1 MKFEAHKSIVSKV
14 HEKFINSVGMQT
26 GVHPGAQEA
35 KAIKRSFEW
44 QTMIRDIHRSIEK
57 IDKDMRE
64 VSAKKDESLKIGKS
78 FDPYCTVK
86 EVEEWAESELASGP
100 QKKELN
106 AFAFAKLNKA
116 LDTINKRMEAPPTP
130 RRDSERGSRND
141 WTNFAKLEAERRAF
155 IEASYR
161 RYRIGPVDPVPR
173 PNTSKFDYDIAEIP
187 RGDSNTLSQPI
198 AYPKQFDLKKAY
210 DDELEALR
218 VDACDVCS
226 PRNKKAVSVATNT
239 LPQATPGPYS
249 RKDVP
254 EYNIGNRNVE
264 RESFVSK
271 LVASKSTHR
280 DCGTLSPGQNVQVC
294 YYGVHFPGIVLQR
307 NVGNGTFKVQFDDGT
322 INDFPIH
329 AIIPSS
335 CL

>member
-1 MKFEAHKSIVSKV
+1 
-14 HEKFINSVGMQT
+14 MQS

-35 KAIKRSFEW
+35 KTIKRSFEW
-44 QTMIRDIHRSIEK
+44 QGMIRDIHRSIEK

-64 VSAKKDESLKIGKS
+64 VSAKKDESLKHGKS

-116 LDTINKRMEAPPTP
+116 LDTVTKRMEAPPTP
-130 RRDSERGSRND
+130 RRDSDRVSHND
-141 WTNFAKLEAERRAF
+141 WTYFAKLEAERRAF
-155 IEASYR
+155 VEASYR
-161 RYRIGPVDPVPR
+161 RYRIAAVDPPPR
-173 PNTSKFDYDIAEIP
+173 PNLAKFDYDVAEMP
-187 RGDSNTLSQPI
+187 RGGSNTLTQPI
-198 AYPKQFDLKKAY
+198 AYPKRFDLKKAY
-210 DDELEALR
+210 DDELEILR
-218 VDACDVCS
+218 AEACDVCS

-239 LPQATPGPYS
+239 LPQPTPYP
-249 RKDVP
+249 RERP
-254 EYNIGNRNVE
+254 ECNFANKNME

-271 LVASKSTHR
+271 LVSSKITHR
-280 DCGTLSPGQNVQVC
+280 DWGTLIPGQTVQVC

-329 AIIPSS
+329 AIITSS